1 MIRHVS
7 IVKSRRSPQFGSP
20 QHDVGCDGCVVERG
34 LDLVKTSDT
43 GNCLDMDQLPT
54 HLIVGDLRDE
64 DPKSGRSQVLHP
76 LPTLV

>member
-43 GNCLDMDQLPT
+43 GNCLHMES
-54 HLIVGDLRDE
+54 H
-64 DPKSGRSQVLHP
+64 
-76 LPTLV
+76 